1 MLSAL
6 RSPFFPR
13 FVPEISGG
21 ARKGACLFPWMID
34 PDGTVVCSLI
44 GTGGGKPKISL
55 GNFAG
60 NDPLDGFRQKWWT
73 LLVSNQRPAD

>member
-1 MLSAL
+1 
-6 RSPFFPR
+6 
-13 FVPEISGG
+13 
-21 ARKGACLFPWMID
+21 MID